1 MINSELDIK
10 LKFVEMC
17 KLIFING
24 KGEFTFPIDNL
35 IHDEDYSDFLNH
47 SDWSILES
55 KMENLITLINKDH
68 SILDLDV
75 EDEIWEMI

>member
-24 KGEFTFPIDNL
+24 KGDFVFPIDNL
-35 IHDEDYSDFLNH
+35 IHDKDYSDFLNH
-47 SDWSILES
+47 SDWDILES
-55 KMENLITLINKDH
+55 KMGNLITLINKDH

>member
-24 KGEFTFPIDNL
+24 KGDFVFPIDNL
-35 IHDEDYSDFLNH
+35 IHDKDYSDFLNH
-47 SDWSILES
+47 SDWTILES
-55 KMENLITLINKDH
+55 KMRNLITLINKDH

-75 EDEIWEMI
+75 EDEIWEMV